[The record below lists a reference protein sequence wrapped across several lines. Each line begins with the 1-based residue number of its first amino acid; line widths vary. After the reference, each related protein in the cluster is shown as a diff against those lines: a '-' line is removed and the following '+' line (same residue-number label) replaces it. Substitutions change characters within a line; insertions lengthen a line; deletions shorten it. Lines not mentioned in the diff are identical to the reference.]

1 MEHMSKE
8 YLKGGIIKNCPICGS
23 PLVDHYTDVAEHYC
37 CSCGQSFMV
46 IRTGMAMTE
55 KYYELRL
62 NQYLNHIKEREV
74 L

>member
-1 MEHMSKE
+1 
-8 YLKGGIIKNCPICGS
+8 
-23 PLVDHYTDVAEHYC
+23 
-37 CSCGQSFMV
+37 MV

-62 NQYLNHIKEREV
+62 NQYLNHEKERGV